1 MKNFNCIG
9 LVRVCCVFVALFSS
23 AVFATKTA
31 EYELNKLNELLT
43 NLDTFKA
50 EFKQKI
56 YAENGEKVDEVS
68 GEIAIKK
75 PGRFYWNVTDPFEQK
90 LIADGKYLWQ
100 YDVDLE
106 QATVRNLDESLG
118 STPAEILSGKV
129 TNIEK
134 QYHINFT
141 TEKGIESFKLIPTD
155 EGQFEYIILNF
166 EAGALVGLILK
177 DTLAQ
182 TTNVS
187 FKNAQFG
194 LALPDQLFLINLP
207 KGIDIVDS
215 RTQSDLPENFSTVVE
230 NHENSREENET
241 QASLKNKKTGQ

>member
-1 MKNFNCIG
+1 MKNFNFTG
-9 LVRVCCVFVALFSS
+9 LVRVCCVFATLFAA
-23 AVFATKTA
+23 AVFAAKTG
-31 EYELNKLNELLT
+31 EYELNKLNERLN

-50 EFKQKI
+50 KFNQKI

-68 GEIAIKK
+68 GEVAIKK
-75 PGRFYWNVTDPFEQK
+75 PGRFYWNVTEPFEQK

-141 TEKGIESFKLIPTD
+141 TKKGIESFKLIPLD

-166 EAGALVGLILK
+166 KAGVLVALILK

-215 RTQSDLPENFSTVVE
+215 RTQSDLPENLSTIVE
-230 NHENSREENET
+230 NQENKAHENET
-241 QASLKNKKTGQ
+241 QANLGNKK